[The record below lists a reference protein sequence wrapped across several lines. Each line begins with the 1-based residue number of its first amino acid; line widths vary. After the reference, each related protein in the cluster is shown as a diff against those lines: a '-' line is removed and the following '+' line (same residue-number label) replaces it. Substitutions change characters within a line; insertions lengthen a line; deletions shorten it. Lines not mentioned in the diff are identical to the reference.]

1 MNRLKKHKLSELYE
15 ISSGISTKPEQYGV
29 GSPFLSFRTI
39 FNNYFIPEELNEFMN
54 TNETEQETYSVKKG
68 DVFLTRT
75 SETLDELAM
84 SCVALKDYPSATFS
98 GFAKRLRPIQNDI
111 IYDKFMGFFLRSK
124 YFRKIIDNNAIMTLR
139 ASFNEKIFSYL
150 NIELPKYKEQV
161 KIGNL
166 LHLLE
171 EKIKLNKKVNIEL
184 EKLAKTLYDYWFV
197 QFDFPDENKRPYKSS
212 GGAMVYNEI
221 LKREIPVGWRVKE
234 LQNIASISNEQIAP
248 FEGVTY
254 RHYSIPAFDEKGTYI
269 IELGDDIHSNKFI
282 IKPFDVL
289 ISKLNPR
296 FSRVI
301 CADNEDNMLS
311 STELIVFRCNDEQ
324 NQSIVYCIAKSDNF
338 YSYCVKNATG
348 SSGSHNRIN
357 SEIMGAY
364 KIPYNHS
371 TYELFKSRISDIIQ
385 KRNHIIKENQKL
397 ISIRD
402 FLLPMLMNGQISIA
416 TTE

>member
-1 MNRLKKHKLSELYE
+1 MSKLNKYKLDTLYE
-15 ISSGISTKPEQYGV
+15 ISSGISTKPEQYGN
-29 GSPFLSFRTI
+29 GTPFLSFSTI
-39 FNNYFIPEELNEFMN
+39 FNNYFIPDELKELMN
-54 TNETEQETYSVKKG
+54 TTEKEQELYSIKKG
-68 DVFLTRT
+68 DIFLTRT
-75 SETLDELAM
+75 SETLNELAM
-84 SCVALKDYPSATFS
+84 SCVALKDYPQATFS
-98 GFAKRLRPIQNDI
+98 GFAKRLRPIQKNI
-111 IYDKFMGFFLRSK
+111 TYDKFMGFFLRSK

-150 NIELPKYKEQV
+150 NVELPEYEEQV

-166 LHLLE
+166 LHFIE
-171 EKIKLNKKVNIEL
+171 EKIKTNNKINIEL
-184 EKLAKTLYDYWFV
+184 EKLAKILYDYWFV

-212 GGAMVYNEI
+212 GGAMVYNEV

-234 LQNIASISNEQIAP
+234 LQNIASISNEQITPNECVA
-248 FEGVTY
+248 Y

-269 IELGDDIHSNKFI
+269 IESGEDIHSNKFI
-282 IKPFDVL
+282 IKSFDVL

-301 CADNEDNMLS
+301 CADNEEDMVS

-324 NQSIVYCIAKSDNF
+324 NQSLVYCIAKSDNF

-357 SEIMGAY
+357 HEIMGAY

-397 ISIRD
+397 ISIKD